1 MTLLLKQIF
10 GFLKLLNSDKGENQ
24 IAAGLA
30 CGLILGFAPSFSLQT
45 LVVIVVL
52 FFFRVQVGAAFLG
65 MFFFSIA
72 AWIFDPLFH
81 SIGMK
86 ILEIG
91 SLKGLY
97 TAMYNLP
104 IVPFTKF
111 NNSVVM
117 GSLVLSFIL
126 APFIYILSKIL
137 IVKYRIA
144 VFEKFKE
151 TKFFKAVKATAFYKW
166 YAKYDSLYN

>member
-30 CGLILGFAPSFSLQT
+30 CGLVLGFAPSFSLQT
-45 LVVIVVL
+45 LAVIVIL
-52 FFFRVQVGAAFLG
+52 FFFRIQIGAAFLG
-65 MFFFSIA
+65 MFFFSIV
-72 AWIFDPLFH
+72 AWVFDPLFH
-81 SIGMK
+81 TIGMSV
-86 ILEIG
+86 LELS

-111 NNSVVM
+111 NNTVVM
-117 GSLVLSFIL
+117 GSLVLSFFL
-126 APFIYILSKIL
+126 APFIYIFSKVL
-137 IVKYRIA
+137 IVKYRQA

>member
-1 MTLLLKQIF
+1 MTVLLKQLF

-24 IAAGLA
+24 IAVGIA

-52 FFFRVQVGAAFLG
+52 FFFRIQIGAAMIA
-65 MFFFSIA
+65 MFFFAIIA
-72 AWIFDPLFH
+72 WVFDPVFD
-81 SIGMK
+81 SIGRFT
-86 ILEIG
+86 LEL
-91 SLKGLY
+91 SSFKGIFS
-97 TAMYNLP
+97 TMYNMP

-126 APFIYILSKIL
+126 APLVFVISKIL
-137 IVKYRIA
+137 IIKYRIA

-151 TKFFKAVKATAFYKW
+151 TKFFKGVKATGFYKW

>member
-1 MTLLLKQIF
+1 MTVLLKQIF

-24 IAAGLA
+24 IAVGIA

-45 LVVIVVL
+45 LIVIVVL
-52 FFFRVQVGAAFLG
+52 FFFRIQVGAAMIA
-65 MFFFSIA
+65 MFFFAIIA
-72 AWIFDPLFH
+72 WVFDPIFD
-81 SIGMK
+81 SIGRVALEVS
-86 ILEIG
+86 ILK
-91 SLKGLY
+91 SLY
-97 TAMYNLP
+97 TSMYNMP
-104 IVPFTKF
+104 IIPFTKF

-126 APFIYILSKIL
+126 APLVFIVSKVMI
-137 IVKYRIA
+137 IKYRKE

-151 TKFFKAVKATAFYKW
+151 TKFFKAVKATGFYKW

>member
-1 MTLLLKQIF
+1 MTLLLKQLF

-24 IAAGLA
+24 IAAGIA

-45 LVVIVVL
+45 LLVIVIL
-52 FFFRVQVGAAFLG
+52 FFFRIQIGAAFLG
-65 MFFFSIA
+65 MFFFSII
-72 AWIFDPLFH
+72 AWVFDPVFN
-81 SIGMK
+81 SIGMNV
-86 ILEIG
+86 LEMG

-97 TAMYNLP
+97 TAMYNIP
-104 IVPFTKF
+104 IIPFTKF

-117 GSLVLSFIL
+117 GSLVLSFVL
-126 APFIYILSKIL
+126 APIVFFLSRIL
-137 IVKYRIA
+137 IVKYRIS

-151 TKFFKAVKATAFYKW
+151 TKFFKAVKATSLYKW